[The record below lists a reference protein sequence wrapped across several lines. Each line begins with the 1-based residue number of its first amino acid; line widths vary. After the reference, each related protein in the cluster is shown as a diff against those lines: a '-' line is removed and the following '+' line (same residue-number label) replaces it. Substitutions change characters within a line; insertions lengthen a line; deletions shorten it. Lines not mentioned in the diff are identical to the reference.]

1 MIDQGRVQTAVA
13 LEPEEI
19 SPRTSPRVLLAEDD
33 DEMRALLA
41 AALRK
46 DGYEVTACGNGINL
60 LGHISAGLHGRRSGS
75 YDLVVSDIR
84 MPGLTALEV
93 FEDLRGHSTPPP
105 LILITAFGDE
115 RTHAQAGRLG
125 ARAVLDKPF
134 QIDRLLEAAHRV
146 VAPRRAQ
153 SEAKRYI
160 EPGVTAGR
168 ILEEMTRLHGSRRR
182 QIAAQYYCDHW
193 VAAPGWNARI
203 RLYEECEHPV
213 CRCAVLREEGSG
225 AQVIALDCDSVDLSG
240 HLVTVNGRI
249 KAVGS
254 SRITLDRVSIR
265 LREARDTLRR

>member
-13 LEPEEI
+13 LEPEEL

-115 RTHAQAGRLG
+115 RTHAQADRLG
-125 ARAVLDKPF
+125 ALAVLDKPF
-134 QIDRLLEAAHRV
+134 PIDRLLEAAHRV
-146 VAPRRAQ
+146 VAPHRSQ
-153 SEAKRYI
+153 SDAMHYI
-160 EPGVTAGR
+160 EPGVTAAG
-168 ILEEMTRLHGSRRR
+168 ILSEMARLHGSRRQR
-182 QIAAQYYCDHW
+182 VAAQSYCGRW

-203 RLYEECEHPV
+203 RRYQECEQPV

-225 AQVIALDCDSVDLSG
+225 AQIVAQDCDSIDLSG
-240 HLVTVNGRI
+240 HLVTVRGMI
-249 KAVGS
+249 KAVGA
-254 SRITLDRVSIR
+254 SRITLDHVDIR
-265 LREARDTLRR
+265 LREARDPLP